1 MADIRIGTR
10 MACTGNSN
18 GAWVVIDDVNLMA
31 ADALTDEEASYIE
44 PADTDKSALNAVIEA
59 AEKLTSKDYTAESFK
74 AFSDALTA
82 AKAAAA
88 SNIVSQT
95 EVDGAKAAL
104 DAAVA
109 GLKKTETSKPDNGQN
124 GGGENNNQ
132 TPAPT
137 PTPTPNPT
145 PTPETVKVSNITVTS
160 KSYKIAAGKK
170 VTITPEAAP
179 ANAANTAVTYES
191 SNTKYATVNEKG
203 VVTTKKAGAGKTV
216 TITVTAADGSGV
228 KTDVKVTI
236 MKHAVKKIKFTAKP
250 KSIKAGKKA
259 TIKAKV
265 TTTGKKAN
273 KTLEWTSSNT
283 KYATVSQKGVVKAAK
298 AGAGKTVTITARST
312 DGTNKKVS
320 VKIKIKK

>member
-1 MADIRIGTR
+1 MPD
-10 MACTGNSN
+10 
-18 GAWVVIDDVNLMA
+18 
-31 ADALTDEEASYIE
+31 
-44 PADTDKSALNAVIEA
+44 PA
-59 AEKLTSKDYTAESFK
+59 
-74 AFSDALTA
+74 
-82 AKAAAA
+82 
-88 SNIVSQT
+88 
-95 EVDGAKAAL
+95 
-104 DAAVA
+104 
-109 GLKKTETSKPDNGQN
+109 
-124 GGGENNNQ
+124 
-132 TPAPT
+132 
-137 PTPTPNPT
+137 
-145 PTPETVKVSNITVTS
+145 PETVKVSSITTAS
-160 KSYKIAAGKK
+160 KSYKIAEGKK
-170 VTITPEAAP
+170 VTITPEVAP

>member
-1 MADIRIGTR
+1 M
-10 MACTGNSN
+10 
-18 GAWVVIDDVNLMA
+18 
-31 ADALTDEEASYIE
+31 
-44 PADTDKSALNAVIEA
+44 
-59 AEKLTSKDYTAESFK
+59 
-74 AFSDALTA
+74 
-82 AKAAAA
+82 
-88 SNIVSQT
+88 
-95 EVDGAKAAL
+95 
-104 DAAVA
+104 
-109 GLKKTETSKPDNGQN
+109 
-124 GGGENNNQ
+124 
-132 TPAPT
+132 
-137 PTPTPNPT
+137 
-145 PTPETVKVSNITVTS
+145 KVSSITVAS

-170 VTITPEAAP
+170 VTITPEVAP
-179 ANAANTAVTYES
+179 ANAENTAVTYES